1 MSDIDTFQ
9 DLIAEIQNKDE
20 TIELLRDQ
28 IRAMNSE
35 IIRLK
40 TRLKNMEERND

>member
-1 MSDIDTFQ
+1 MSDVYTEE
-9 DLIAEIQNKDE
+9 LLRMIASKDE

-28 IRAMNSE
+28 IRVMNSE

>member
-1 MSDIDTFQ
+1 MSDIYTEE
-9 DLIAEIQNKDE
+9 LLRMIANKDE
-20 TIELLRDQ
+20 TIELLREQ
-28 IRAMNSE
+28 IRVMNSE